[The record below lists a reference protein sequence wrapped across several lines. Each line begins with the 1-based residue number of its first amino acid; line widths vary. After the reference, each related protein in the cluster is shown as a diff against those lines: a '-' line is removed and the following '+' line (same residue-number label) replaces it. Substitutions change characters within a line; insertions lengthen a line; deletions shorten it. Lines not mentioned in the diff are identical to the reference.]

1 VKTGYAFLATPL
13 LPLVIVIVL
22 AIGGIMI
29 NQWVHVILAV
39 ICPVTAG
46 IIWFM
51 YKDMERKLKK
61 SH

>member
-1 VKTGYAFLATPL
+1 MKTGYALLATPL

-39 ICPVTAG
+39 VCLWLPV
-46 IIWFM
+46 
-51 YKDMERKLKK
+51 
-61 SH
+61 